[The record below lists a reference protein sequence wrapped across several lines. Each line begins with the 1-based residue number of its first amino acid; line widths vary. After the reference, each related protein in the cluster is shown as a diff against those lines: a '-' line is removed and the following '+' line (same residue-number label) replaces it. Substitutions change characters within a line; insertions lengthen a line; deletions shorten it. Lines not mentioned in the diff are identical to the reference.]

1 MLNLNIAVVW
11 YVLSENFIFKI
22 TVHSIFTSP
31 QYSLIWLSL
40 STLNHISWR
49 NPNINNPRHLF
60 SHCTTNFCLAKFR
73 QKYLTIRIARYFPIG
88 QNLGK
93 QQQLIRSKSP
103 SIYCQSRSLFLFS
116 TGSKSYALVL
126 KSSTFAKQ
134 NKMGE
139 SIVDLNV
146 ADDVG
151 DLYWL

>member
-22 TVHSIFTSP
+22 TVHSIFTST

-49 NPNINNPRHLF
+49 NPIINNPRHLF
-60 SHCTTNFCLAKFR
+60 PHCTTNFCLAKFR
-73 QKYLTIRIARYFPIG
+73 QEYLTIRIARYFPIG
-88 QNLGK
+88 PWGNNN
-93 QQQLIRSKSP
+93 SP
-103 SIYCQSRSLFLFS
+103 FDLRVQVSTAKVGLLFLIS

-126 KSSTFAKQ
+126 RSSTFAKQ

-146 ADDVG
+146 VDDVG